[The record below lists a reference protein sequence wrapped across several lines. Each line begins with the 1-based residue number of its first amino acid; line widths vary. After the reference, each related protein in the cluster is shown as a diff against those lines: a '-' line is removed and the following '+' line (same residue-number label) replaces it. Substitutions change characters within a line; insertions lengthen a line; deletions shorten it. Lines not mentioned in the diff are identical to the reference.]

1 MTAHSWARRRREPD
15 PGPLL
20 MDAVDSIADMAQR
33 VKLNGPEVTYAAEK
47 LTWALYRTAEALA
60 VCGVELE
67 DVLTEVHG
75 GYLHGAWLND
85 EGVCQ

>member
-33 VKLNGPEVTYAAEK
+33 VKRNGPELTYAAEK
-47 LTWALYRTAEALA
+47 LTWALTGPPRRWQCA
-60 VCGVELE
+60 
-67 DVLTEVHG
+67 
-75 GYLHGAWLND
+75 AWSSTT
-85 EGVCQ
+85 C

>member
-15 PGPLL
+15 RGPLL
-20 MDAVDSIADMAQR
+20 MDAVDAVADMAQR
-33 VKLNGPEVTYAAEK
+33 VKRNGPELTYAAEK

-75 GYLHGAWLND
+75 GYAHGAWLKD
-85 EGVCQ
+85 EEVRR